1 MGLQID
7 EAVHLVQPTTG
18 LRCCPKKYI
27 TANALYSDRKEEERI
42 SGGEKMEERKV
53 YQEQKREPK
62 RNEKW
67 QPCYPNRT
75 RKQFANL
82 VRSGEYIVI

>member
-18 LRCCPKKYI
+18 PCCCPKKYI

-53 YQEQKREPK
+53 YQEQSESLKGT
-62 RNEKW
+62 RNGSLVTLIAQE
-67 QPCYPNRT
+67 NSLLT
-75 RKQFANL
+75 LFAAGNT
-82 VRSGEYIVI
+82 

>member
-7 EAVHLVQPTTG
+7 EAVYLVQPTTG
-18 LRCCPKKYI
+18 LCCCPKKYI

-53 YQEQKREPK
+53 YQEQSESLKGT
-62 RNEKW
+62 RNGSLVTLIAQE
-67 QPCYPNRT
+67 NSLLT
-75 RKQFANL
+75 LFAAGNT
-82 VRSGEYIVI
+82 

>member
-18 LRCCPKKYI
+18 LCCCPKKYI

-53 YQEQKREPK
+53 YQEQSESLKGT
-62 RNEKW
+62 RNGSLVTLIAQE
-67 QPCYPNRT
+67 NSLLT
-75 RKQFANL
+75 LFAAGNT
-82 VRSGEYIVI
+82 